1 MKNGSKPDRPAN
13 SDSNAVE
20 DTHVSEKLRLAR
32 ATLET
37 VMSLSENAIIA
48 VDRTGQITM
57 ANSKTEEILG
67 IPAEE
72 IIGGMT
78 WQDFVPEEDLERLTG
93 YFNARLK
100 GTGNP
105 PSTYTLRIA
114 VPDEEPRFMRAHVGF
129 VPGTDDRMIILNDLS
144 DVVEEQRK
152 TAESEERYRTVIENT
167 KDGILIC
174 TPDKILFVNT
184 SFCGMTGMP
193 REEIYTQPPMVFFH
207 RSQRNRFESLFDQTY
222 EEEGNLTVFETGI
235 RKESGFLPAELSST
249 PVIYRGNRAVLL
261 SIRDM
266 TRRKEAEKKLKE
278 SHKLLKA
285 IVENSPVGVSV
296 HDKHGT
302 LLLTN
307 PSWRSIWGRTE
318 EELEERRIPRT
329 ELKMDNGDS
338 YLGHYVEDVRKL
350 YNEGG
355 ELHIPMLRIPNPAPG
370 GAEYISHHF
379 YALKDEMGN
388 VDKVVI
394 LTLDLTESLKT
405 EHELEETRTQY
416 RNLLLNVPVAI
427 YRTTLETGGKI
438 VSSNP
443 EMKRLFLG
451 DEEGDFGSIT
461 VRDLYT
467 DHSQRRELMR
477 TLNRENEVRGFEA
490 TLKKPDGSIFLAS
503 ITARKVQD
511 KISGKFYI
519 EGMIRDITDERR
531 MEEELQKIEHLDS
544 IGTLAGGIA
553 HDFNNL
559 LMAIQ
564 GNISLAMES
573 DDPSERTRHLASTES
588 SLDDAAALTHQLLTF
603 ARGGLPVKESM
614 DVEVC
619 VRDAVSI
626 ATRGSIAETE
636 FHFEEGLKR
645 VDADSDQIAQVL
657 HNIVL
662 NSVQAMESSGK
673 ITVECKN
680 LKLEDGRGMQV
691 QPGDYVL
698 ISVRDTGCGIPQE
711 DLRRIFNPYFTT
723 KRDGTGLGLST
734 AYSIVKKHSGYLR
747 VESKA
752 DEGTEIS
759 IFLPASAETAS
770 PERKEEET
778 KEDQFQPSASILI
791 MDDDAR
797 VREVLKDMLEILGH
811 TVAEAE
817 GGARAVEMYKESME
831 SEKPFDLVIMDLTVP
846 GGMGG
851 EETIGVLRR
860 LDPEV
865 KAIVSSGYATNPV
878 MSNFKDYGFREML
891 PKPFKISLLKER
903 LNTVLSG

>member
-1 MKNGSKPDRPAN
+1 MKNGSKPDRPAQPD
-13 SDSNAVE
+13 SDPKRDS
-20 DTHVSEKLRLAR
+20 DTSVQLRLAR

-93 YFNARLK
+93 YFNARLN

-174 TPDKILFVNT
+174 TPDRILFVNT
-184 SFCGMTGMP
+184 SFCSMTGMH

-207 RSQRNRFESLFDQTY
+207 RSERNRFESLFDQTY
-222 EEEGNLTVFETGI
+222 EEDGNLTVFETGI
-235 RKESGFLPAELSST
+235 RKKSGFLPAELSAT

-266 TRRKEAEKKLKE
+266 TRRMEAEKKLKE
-278 SHKLLKA
+278 NHKLLQA

-318 EELEERRIPRT
+318 EDLEERRIPRK

-338 YLGHYVEDVRKL
+338 YLGHYTDDVRRL

-355 ELHIPMLRIPNPAPG
+355 ELHIPMLRIPNPRPG

-379 YALKDEMGN
+379 YALNDEVGN

-405 EHELEETRTQY
+405 EHELEETKTQY
-416 RNLLLNVPVAI
+416 RNLFVNVPVAI
-427 YRTTLETGGKI
+427 YRTTLETGGQI

-443 EMKRLFLG
+443 EMKRLFLR
-451 DEEGDFGSIT
+451 DERGDFGDIT

-467 DHSQRRELMR
+467 DHDQRRELMR
-477 TLNRENEVRGFEA
+477 KLNRENEVRGFET
-490 TLKKPDGSIFLAS
+490 TLKRPDGSIFLAS
-503 ITARKVQD
+503 ITAKKVSD
-511 KISGKFYI
+511 KLSGRSYI

-564 GNISLAMES
+564 GNISLAVES
-573 DDPSERTRHLASTES
+573 DDPSERERHLANTES

-614 DVEVC
+614 DVESC

-626 ATRGSIAETE
+626 ATRGSVAETE
-636 FHFEEGLKR
+636 FQFEEDLKR

-662 NSVQAMESSGK
+662 NSVQAMETSGK
-673 ITVECKN
+673 ITVTCRN
-680 LKLEDGRGMQV
+680 LELDEDSGMRV

-698 ISVRDTGCGIPQE
+698 ISIRDSGCGIPEE

-723 KRDGTGLGLST
+723 KKDGTGLGLST
-734 AYSIVKKHSGYLR
+734 AYSIVKKHSGHLK
-747 VESKA
+747 VESTPG
-752 DEGTEIS
+752 EGTEIF
-759 IFLPASAETAS
+759 IYLPASRETDS
-770 PERKEEET
+770 PEVIEAEKA
-778 KEDQFQPSASILI
+778 EDRFQQPASILI

-811 TVAEAE
+811 T
-817 GGARAVEMYKESME
+817 
-831 SEKPFDLVIMDLTVP
+831 
-846 GGMGG
+846 
-851 EETIGVLRR
+851 
-860 LDPEV
+860 
-865 KAIVSSGYATNPV
+865 
-878 MSNFKDYGFREML
+878 
-891 PKPFKISLLKER
+891 
-903 LNTVLSG
+903 